1 MELCEN
7 GNGNKPDVFSIFVR
21 HKSNM
26 KIKSDKKRLFLLGAG
41 ASKSYAQSPSR
52 QKMPIANDFFE
63 TFSELSISCDSR
75 VLIGNILNVA
85 RDDFGVPYPNFF
97 SSDIDIEDFHS
108 HVESKLIELS
118 REDIHSPDFMQYF
131 QAYIQLVSLF
141 ASVINEI
148 QNGSVSIPHMKLVE
162 VLNENDCLVTFNWD
176 TLLDR
181 ALDESGKWK
190 TDYGY
195 CVTPR
200 KIFRNQWEN
209 PIAIKE
215 IRNFVKLVKLH
226 GSSNWITSYPA
237 IDKQNIFKPT
247 QTTSPDEFYV
257 YEKTNKPYPCWQG
270 RFEGPYE
277 PFSYFYYPPN
287 ILDDSGLPA
296 PQGHVIERMSL
307 KIPGMPEGTS
317 TKEGLTS
324 IPLIIPPVKNKSY
337 SLFGDLFKKL
347 WKIASDELALADEII
362 VIGYSFPKTDSKS
375 IDLFKSAL
383 CTRKTMPIVKIIDP
397 SPHRIINL
405 MQTEFGIPDANM
417 IIYKEYFSA
426 EFDFEKIS

>member
-1 MELCEN
+1 M
-7 GNGNKPDVFSIFVR
+7 R
-21 HKSNM
+21 T
-26 KIKSDKKRLFLLGAG
+26 KSDKKRLFLLGAG
-41 ASKSYAQSPSR
+41 ASKSYAQSPTGKR
-52 QKMPIANDFFE
+52 MPIANDFFK
-63 TFSELSISCDSR
+63 TFDGLSISDDRR
-75 VLIGNILNVA
+75 VLIGDIINVA
-85 RDDFGVPYPNFF
+85 RDDFGFSYDNFF
-97 SSDIDIEDFHS
+97 SSDFDIEEFHS
-108 HVESKLIELS
+108 HVESKLIELTPEGF
-118 REDIHSPDFMQYF
+118 RSPHFIQYF
-131 QAYIQLVSLF
+131 KAYNQLLSLF

-148 QNGSVSIPHMKLVE
+148 QNGSISISHKKLVE

-209 PIAIKE
+209 PTASKE
-215 IRNFVKLVKLH
+215 IKNFVKLVKLH
-226 GSSNWITSYPA
+226 GSSNWITSYPLP
-237 IDKQNIFKPT
+237 DEKNILKLS
-247 QTTSPDEFYV
+247 QTTSPNEFYV
-257 YEKTNKPYPCWQG
+257 YEKTNKPYPCYKG

-287 ILDDSGLPA
+287 ILDNSRLQA
-296 PQGHVIERMSL
+296 TQGHVIVRMSL

-337 SLFGDLFKKL
+337 LLFGDLFKQL
-347 WKIASDELALADEII
+347 WEIAFDELALADEII
-362 VIGYSFPKTDSKS
+362 VIGYSFPKTDLKS

-397 SPHRIINL
+397 SPDRILNL
-405 MQTEFGIPDANM
+405 MQMEFRIPDAN
-417 IIYKEYFSA
+417 IIVYKEYFSA